1 MGNFNRHLITAA
13 LPYGNGPI
21 HIGQVAGAYLPADV
35 YVRYLR
41 LKGEDVAFIC
51 GADEHGV
58 PITLQARKEGIH
70 PKQVVDKWYEVN
82 KNSFRDFGIE
92 FDIFH
97 RTSDPLH
104 YETAQDFF
112 LKLYEDGVFFEET
125 SEQYYDEEAQQFLAD
140 RYIIG
145 TCPKCGF
152 EEAYGDQCE
161 KCGSS
166 LSPKEL
172 INPKSKLSG
181 NDPQLKETKHWYLP
195 LDQYEDWLRQWILED
210 HKNDWKTNVYGQ
222 CKSWLDQG
230 LKPRAITRDL
240 EWGVPVPLKEAEGKV
255 LYVWFDAPIGY
266 ISATKALFQ
275 RKAEENP
282 DKYSAADWQ
291 KYWHQEDT
299 KLVHFIGKDN
309 IVFHC
314 IIFPCMLHSHED
326 YIVPDNVPANE
337 FLNLEGHKLSTS
349 RNWAVWLNEYLDDWP
364 GKQDVLRY
372 VLTSNAPETK
382 DNDFTWQDFQDK
394 NNNELVGILGNF
406 VNRVIVL
413 TNKYFDG
420 IVPEIGEKD
429 DADAEVE
436 RQMSQ
441 FPENIGKA
449 LDNYRQR
456 EALVEMMNLARLGN
470 KYLTETEPWKLWKN
484 GDTERTK
491 TVLHYGIQI
500 VANLATLAAPFIPF
514 ATERMRTM
522 LNLAAPEWDK
532 TGNLELVPVG
542 HTINKGE
549 LLFDKIS
556 DEQIEQQ
563 QQKLREK
570 SGSTEEE
577 QGSQESEAIKANID
591 FDDFTKLDIRVVEI
605 KQAESIP
612 KADKLLKLTVDTG
625 GEERTVVAGIAKQF
639 KPEEVEGQKVC
650 MLLNLAP
657 KKMKGVE
664 SQGMI
669 LMAEDNQGNL
679 SFLRPDE
686 AMVKGAKIR

>member
-1 MGNFNRHLITAA
+1 MGNINRQLVTSA

-21 HIGQVAGAYLPADV
+21 HIGQLAGAYLPADI

-41 LKGEDVAFIC
+41 LKGENVAFIC

-58 PITLQARKEGIH
+58 PITLQARKEGVH
-70 PKQVVDKWYEVN
+70 PKAVVDKWYEVN
-82 KNSFRDFGIE
+82 KKSFSDFGIN

-104 YETAQDFF
+104 YETAREFF
-112 LKLYEDGVFFEET
+112 LKLYNKGVFFEET
-125 SEQYYDEEAQQFLAD
+125 SQQYYDEETQQFLAD

-181 NDPQLKETKHWYLP
+181 NDPQLRESKHWYLP
-195 LDQYEDWLRQWILED
+195 LDQYEDWLRKWILED
-210 HKNDWKTNVYGQ
+210 HKVDWKTNVYGQ

-240 EWGVPVPLKEAEGKV
+240 EWGVPVPLDEAEGKV

-266 ISATKALFQ
+266 ISATKALFHQ
-275 RKAEENP
+275 KAKEDPANYRA
-282 DKYSAADWQ
+282 DDWQ
-291 KYWHQEDT
+291 KYWQQEDT

-314 IIFPCMLHSHED
+314 IIFPCMLHSHQD

-337 FLNLEGHKLSTS
+337 FLNLEGSKLSTS
-349 RNWAVWLNEYLDDWP
+349 RNWAVWLNEYLEDWP

-372 VLTSNAPETK
+372 VLTANAPETK
-382 DNDFTWQDFQDK
+382 DNDFTWQDFQNK
-394 NNNELVGILGNF
+394 NNNELVAILGNF

-413 TNKYFDG
+413 TNKYFEG
-420 IVPEIGEKD
+420 RVPEVAEKGD
-429 DADAEVE
+429 PEEEVE
-436 RQMSQ
+436 RQIGQ
-441 FPENIGKA
+441 FPNKIGTA
-449 LDNYRQR
+449 MENYRQR

-484 GDTERTK
+484 GEKDRTK
-491 TVLHYGIQI
+491 TILHYGIQI
-500 VANLATLAAPFIPF
+500 VANLATLAEPFIPF
-514 ATERMRTM
+514 ATNRIREM
-522 LNLAAPEWDK
+522 LNREPVQWDQ
-532 TGNLELVPVG
+532 TGNLKILEAG
-542 HTINKGE
+542 HQINKGE
-549 LLFDKIS
+549 LLFEKIS
-556 DEQIEQQ
+556 DDQIEKQ

-570 SGSTEEE
+570 STSEEE
-577 QGSQESEAIKANID
+577 EEKGEEIKPNVD
-591 FDDFTKLDIRVVEI
+591 FEDFTKLDIRVVQV
-605 KQAESIP
+605 KKAEKIP
-612 KADKLLKLTVDTG
+612 KANKLLKLSVDTG
-625 GEERTVVAGIAKQF
+625 NEERTVVAGIAKQF
-639 KPEEVEGQKVC
+639 EPEAVIGQKVC

-669 LMAEDNQGNL
+669 LMAEDSEGNL
-679 SFLRPDE
+679 SFLKPDE
-686 AMVKGAKIR
+686 EMAIGGKVR

>member
-1 MGNFNRHLITAA
+1 MRNFNRHLVTSA

-21 HIGQVAGAYLPADV
+21 HIGQLAGAYLPADV

-41 LKGEDVAFIC
+41 LKGEDVTFIC

-58 PITLQARKEGIH
+58 PITLEARKEGIH
-70 PKQVVDKWYEVN
+70 PKEVVDKWFEVN
-82 KNSFRDFGIE
+82 RNSFANFGID

-112 LKLYEDGVFFEET
+112 LKLYEDGILFEET
-125 SEQYYDEEAQQFLAD
+125 SEQYYDKEAGQFLAD

-145 TCPKCGF
+145 TCPKCGY

-181 NDPQLKETKHWYLP
+181 EDPQLRETKHWYLP
-195 LDQYEDWLRQWILED
+195 LDQYEDWLRQWILTD
-210 HKNDWKTNVYGQ
+210 HKHDWKTNVYGQ

-230 LKPRAITRDL
+230 LKARAITRDL
-240 EWGVPVPLKEAEGKV
+240 EWGVPVPLEEAEGKV

-266 ISATKALFQ
+266 ISATIAYFKQ
-275 RKAEENP
+275 KAEEDPANYSP
-282 DKYSAADWQ
+282 DDWQ
-291 KYWHQEDT
+291 KYWQKEDT

-314 IIFPCMLHSHED
+314 IIFPCMLHTHPD
-326 YIVPDNVPANE
+326 YIVPENVPANE
-337 FLNLEGHKLSTS
+337 FLNLEGNKLSTS
-349 RNWAVWLNEYLDDWP
+349 RNWAVWLDEYLADWP

-372 VLTSNAPETK
+372 VLTANAPETK
-382 DNDFTWQDFQDK
+382 DNDFTWKDFQDK
-394 NNNELVGILGNF
+394 NNNELVAILGNF

-420 IVPEIGEKD
+420 QVPEIGEKGAPEKELEKQID
-429 DADAEVE
+429 
-436 RQMSQ
+436 R
-441 FPENIGKA
+441 FPGNIGEA
-449 LDNYRQR
+449 LENYRQR

-484 GDTERTK
+484 NEQARTK

-500 VANLATLAAPFIPF
+500 VANLATLAEPFIPF
-514 ATERMRTM
+514 ATAKIREM
-522 LNLAAPEWDK
+522 LNLEAAQWNQ
-532 TGNLELVPVG
+532 TGNLELVAVG
-542 HTINKGE
+542 HQIKKGD
-549 LLFDKIS
+549 LLFEKIS
-556 DEQIEQQ
+556 NEQIDKQ

-570 SGSTEEE
+570 SSNGEDEPKAD
-577 QGSQESEAIKANID
+577 EAKPHID
-591 FDDFTKLDIRVVEI
+591 FEDFTKLDIRVV
-605 KQAESIP
+605 KVKKAETIP

-625 GEERTVVAGIAKQF
+625 REERTVVAGIAKQF
-639 KPEEVEGQKVC
+639 KPEEVEGAKIC

-664 SQGMI
+664 SHGMI
-669 LMAEDNQGNL
+669 LMAEDSDGNL
-679 SFLRPDE
+679 SFLKPDQGM
-686 AMVKGAKIR
+686 AIGAKVR